1 MIRMFGKR
9 NGGETTERKPVP
21 SDGLFHCRVSEVIST
36 KLGMAV
42 ALSYSAFE
50 GVVN

>member
-1 MIRMFGKR
+1 M
-9 NGGETTERKPVP
+9 EERQLRGSQVSP

-50 GVVN
+50 EGVVN